1 MKLQLTLAIIG
12 LFAIA
17 LASTLAQNSSA
28 TRTYPFG
35 SGQFAQFVND
45 SERIAPAANAPEF
58 QAWWRERFKQNPH
71 PDLPGATLDAALE
84 ARGKTIQAEM
94 DPHKRAQ
101 LESQTGAQ
109 LHALVKK
116 LIPKFSLE
124 RGFEFTNTVTQ
135 LERQCLLQSVLIA
148 GMLER
153 AGINAGAV
161 MVWKNQL
168 GGVSNLGHV
177 VVLLKR
183 GDGTDILIDAS
194 DPTPFMRHAGLFG
207 LVNGKLRF
215 VTPRFAADATITA
228 YTIIKDSRPI
238 KPLEFR
244 TLTSTYLRSQFF
256 YYRGERAVGGFM
268 GNPSTPAGL
277 ETSAKFLRES
287 IRLEPNNPLAQY
299 VLGHVYRRLGKLGL
313 AQTQYAKG
321 YALYLEQGFVPQG
334 PMEAQKIYGTN
345 DGHKT
350 P

>member
-1 MKLQLTLAIIG
+1 MKLRITI
-12 LFAIA
+12 FASISVA
-17 LASTLAQNSSA
+17 VISAMFAHASGTAQP
-28 TRTYPFG
+28 YPFG

-58 QAWWRERFKQNPH
+58 QTWWRERFKQNPH

-94 DPHKRAQ
+94 DPNKRAQ
-101 LESQTGAQ
+101 LETQTGAQ

-124 RGFEFTNTVTQ
+124 RGFEFTNTVTK

-148 GMLER
+148 GMLQR
-153 AGINAGAV
+153 AGIDAGAV
-161 MVWKNQL
+161 MVWKNQT

-183 GDGTDILIDAS
+183 SDGLDVLIDAS

-207 LVNGKLRF
+207 FVNGELQF
-215 VTPRFAADATITA
+215 VTPTFASDATITN
-228 YTIIKDSRPI
+228 YTTIKDSRMI
-238 KPLEFR
+238 KPSEFQ
-244 TLTSTYLRSQFF
+244 TLSNAYLRSQFF
-256 YYRGERAVGGFM
+256 YYRGERAIGGFM
-268 GNPSTPAGL
+268 GAPSTPAGL
-277 ETSAKFLRES
+277 EESAKFLRES
-287 IRLEPNNPLAQY
+287 IRLEPNNPLAEY
-299 VLGHVYRRLGKLGL
+299 VLGHVYRRLGKMDE
-313 AQTQYAKG
+313 ARTQYTKG

-334 PMEAQKIYGTN
+334 PQEAMTTYGQK
-345 DGHKT
+345 